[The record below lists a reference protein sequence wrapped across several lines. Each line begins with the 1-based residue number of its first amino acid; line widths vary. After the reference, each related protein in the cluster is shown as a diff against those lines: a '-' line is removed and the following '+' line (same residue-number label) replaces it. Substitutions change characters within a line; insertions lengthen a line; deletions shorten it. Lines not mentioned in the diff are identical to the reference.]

1 LLPAHLTPV
10 TAPSDAIPV
19 GRVQGAYNLR
29 GQVKAFTYSDDPES
43 LLRLS
48 GKHGGE
54 TWLRLHNQVAEIR
67 VTKTNLQSGLVVMSF
82 AGIDDRTQAEKLK
95 NAEILVRFASLP
107 SLEKEP
113 LDTYYWLDL
122 IGCQVI
128 NREAHHFGVVS
139 GLLETGAHDILQ
151 IEAQAPATDQAVEKT
166 PQTLIPF
173 LARFVDTVDVA
184 NKQIRVDWPTDFL

>member
-1 LLPAHLTPV
+1 VLPAHLTQV
-10 TAPSDAIPV
+10 SAPSDAIPV

-29 GQVKAFTYSDDPES
+29 GQVKAFTYSDEPES

-67 VTKTNLQSGLVVMSF
+67 ITKTTLQSGLVVMSF
-82 AGIDDRTQAEKLK
+82 AGIEDRTQAEKLK

-107 SLEKEP
+107 SLEQEP

-122 IGCQVI
+122 IGCQVS
-128 NREAHHFGVVS
+128 NREGHHFGVVS

-151 IEAQAPATDQAVEKT
+151 IEAPVTESAAEKT
-166 PQTLIPF
+166 AQTLIPF
-173 LARFVDTVDVA
+173 LARFVDSVDKTS
-184 NKQIRVDWPTDFL
+184 KQIRVDWPTDFL